1 MTTPT
6 DAPDAPDDTDTT
18 PRAEAPFPA
27 FEYLQALTQRAT
39 PEERVEIDRAVSWL
53 FMASASGRAAND
65 ILLASRDPARSHLI
79 KHIALAGE
87 IERAAQELV
96 APFAHFA
103 EERLA
108 EDEADAVMAFAR
120 QTLPSLFAAFAMAE
134 GDDGEDSAFGPDGG
148 EDSGDGDDGP
158 APTPDDAATEDDGPA
173 VPATRVSPAA
183 QAILRAVLDADPS
196 HVNDLAAII
205 GAFAESYTAAA
216 KRAKERGKP
225 LDLTGV
231 LTRAVPHFPKTAPEM
246 AAALLPAFAEALG
259 ELPAEDWTV
268 TTGRR

>member
-6 DAPDAPDDTDTT
+6 DAPDDTDTDTDTT

-79 KHIALAGE
+79 KHIALDGE

-103 EERLA
+103 EARLA

-120 QTLPSLFAAFAMAE
+120 QTLPSLFAAFAMVEGDPFTVTARDD
-134 GDDGEDSAFGPDGG
+134 GDDGSDGDDGG
-148 EDSGDGDDGP
+148 EDSGDGAEAVPDAP
-158 APTPDDAATEDDGPA
+158 A
-173 VPATRVSPAA
+173 PATRVSPAA

-225 LDLTGV
+225 LDLTGA

>member
-134 GDDGEDSAFGPDGG
+134 GDPFIVTARDDGDDG
-148 EDSGDGDDGP
+148 SDGDDGP

-225 LDLTGV
+225 LDLTGA
-231 LTRAVPHFPKTAPEM
+231 LTRAVPYFPKTAPEA